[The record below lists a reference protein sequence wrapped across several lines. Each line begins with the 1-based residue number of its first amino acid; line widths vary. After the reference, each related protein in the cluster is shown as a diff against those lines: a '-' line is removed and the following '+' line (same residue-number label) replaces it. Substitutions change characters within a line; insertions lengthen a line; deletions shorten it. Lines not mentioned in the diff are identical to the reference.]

1 MKYIAHRGLFN
12 GPNRELENSPDQ
24 IDQALVLGYDCE
36 IDLWVVN
43 NELYLGHDGPKYK
56 ITKEYLNN
64 DKFWIHAKNL
74 EALTWLRYSQRLHVY
89 FWHESDKFTL
99 TSNNYIWTNPGNEL
113 GTNSIM
119 VMPCHVDTTLEV
131 TRNVKCYA
139 ICSDYIIQIREMRCD

>member
-1 MKYIAHRGLFN
+1 MIYIAHRGLFN

-24 IDQALVLGYDCE
+24 IDQALVLGYECE

-64 DKFWIHAKNL
+64 DKFWIHAINL

-113 GTNSIM
+113 STGSVM
-119 VMPCHVDTTLEV
+119 VMPEHVDITLEI
-131 TRNVKCYA
+131 TRNARCYA
-139 ICSDYIIQIREMRCD
+139 ICSDYIIKIKEMRCD

>member
-24 IDQALVLGYDCE
+24 IDQALALGYDCE

-64 DKFWIHAKNL
+64 DKFWIHAKNS
-74 EALTWLRYSQRLHVY
+74 W
-89 FWHESDKFTL
+89 
-99 TSNNYIWTNPGNEL
+99 
-113 GTNSIM
+113 
-119 VMPCHVDTTLEV
+119 
-131 TRNVKCYA
+131 
-139 ICSDYIIQIREMRCD
+139 